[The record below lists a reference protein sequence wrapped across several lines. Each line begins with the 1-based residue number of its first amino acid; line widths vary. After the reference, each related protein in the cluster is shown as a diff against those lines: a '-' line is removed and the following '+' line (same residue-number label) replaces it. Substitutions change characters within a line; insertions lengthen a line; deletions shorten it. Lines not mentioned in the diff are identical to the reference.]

1 KGLFAPDRIPF
12 CVSRWMASWRL
23 DQKQAT
29 VRSPSRSFLLGRPK
43 WDDRAS
49 FLRDARVLKSRQEP
63 TGAPNR
69 PNRTENQP
77 GSIPWNLSK
86 PHALSVLHGRR
97 CEMSLDIGKVA
108 IALLGLLAYKNRD
121 KIGELIAGR
130 NSTDP
135 KSAGSPGGLG
145 DILDRLRNAGAGD
158 QVDSWVGKGS
168 NRPVQPDQV
177 EKAID
182 PQTLSDLAEQTGLSR
197 DELLDRL
204 IRELPDAVDKLTP
217 DGQMPVSNGP
227 DLLDE
232 VPGPSRSRT

>member
-1 KGLFAPDRIPF
+1 
-12 CVSRWMASWRL
+12 
-23 DQKQAT
+23 
-29 VRSPSRSFLLGRPK
+29 
-43 WDDRAS
+43 
-49 FLRDARVLKSRQEP
+49 
-63 TGAPNR
+63 
-69 PNRTENQP
+69 
-77 GSIPWNLSK
+77 
-86 PHALSVLHGRR
+86 
-97 CEMSLDIGKVA
+97 MSLDIGKVA

-168 NRPVQPDQV
+168 NRPVQRDQV
-177 EKAID
+177 EKEID

-197 DELLDRL
+197 EELLDRL
-204 IRELPDAVDKLTP
+204 TIELPDAVDKLTP

-227 DLLDE
+227 NLLDE
-232 VPGPSRSRT
+232 VPEPSRT